1 MKLGVSYNV
10 FDGEELLGPSI
21 RLIREQ
27 VDYISVVY
35 QVKSNY
41 NNPCSDYLLDHLIQ
55 LKSIGLI
62 DEFLEYT
69 PKIFSLKYMPKIFS
83 RDSNKGSYNELEK
96 RNIGLNLSRINGC
109 NHHMNMDCDEFY
121 VPEQFLHMKKV
132 IIEHGCELGI
142 CHFQN
147 YYKDSIYLIKS
158 PPNNFVPT
166 IFKILDNTEFIYRLK
181 GFPVRV
187 DPTRRTNNKN
197 PIIFDQSEVQMHHM
211 SLVRENL
218 RAKFTN
224 SSYQKHGVKAIEKS
238 IRYYDCWE
246 YPKPAMDMMG
256 GMHSVIEVKRIFD
269 RILSL
274 CKPER

>member
-62 DEFLEYT
+62 DELLEYT
-69 PKIFSLKYMPKIFS
+69 PKIFS
-83 RDSNKGSYNELEK
+83 RDSNNGSYNELEK

-109 NHHMNMDCDEFY
+109 THHMSMDCDEFY
-121 VPEQFLHMKKV
+121 VPEQFLYMKKV
-132 IIEHGCELGI
+132 IIEHGYELGI
-142 CHFQN
+142 CHYQN

-158 PPNNFVPT
+158 PPNDFVPT
-166 IFKILDNTEFIYRLK
+166 IFKILDNTEFLYRLK

-187 DPTRRTNNKN
+187 DPTRRT
-197 PIIFDQSEVQMHHM
+197 
-211 SLVRENL
+211 
-218 RAKFTN
+218 
-224 SSYQKHGVKAIEKS
+224 
-238 IRYYDCWE
+238 
-246 YPKPAMDMMG
+246 
-256 GMHSVIEVKRIFD
+256 
-269 RILSL
+269 
-274 CKPER
+274 